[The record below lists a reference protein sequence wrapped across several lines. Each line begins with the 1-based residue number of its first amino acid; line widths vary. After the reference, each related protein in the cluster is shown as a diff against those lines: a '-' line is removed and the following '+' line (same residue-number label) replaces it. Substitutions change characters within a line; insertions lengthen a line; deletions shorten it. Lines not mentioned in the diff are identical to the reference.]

1 MSSKYIKINLE
12 DIVEQ
17 YGEDRVKTI
26 LADFSCELNR
36 DVDDFLKTKAIEFSK
51 QSIAKTQLVY
61 YIEDEDNQ
69 IESKRLVGYF
79 SLSHKT
85 INVFH
90 KALSKKLIG
99 RIHRFARYN
108 YDDKSYT
115 LPVILIGQLG
125 KNFKDGNNKFITG
138 RDLLELAIESVS
150 MVQKTIGGRF
160 VFLES
165 EDKDKLKEFYRQN
178 GFVEFGKRKLDGDE
192 TNLDGRYLIQWL
204 CYPSKKE

>member
-1 MSSKYIKINLE
+1 MSLKYIKINLE

-17 YGEDRVKTI
+17 YGEDRAKAI

-61 YIEDEDNQ
+61 YIEDEDNP

-90 KALSKKLIG
+90 KAL
-99 RIHRFARYN
+99 R
-108 YDDKSYT
+108 
-115 LPVILIGQLG
+115 
-125 KNFKDGNNKFITG
+125 KN
-138 RDLLELAIESVS
+138 L
-150 MVQKTIGGRF
+150 Q
-160 VFLES
+160 
-165 EDKDKLKEFYRQN
+165 
-178 GFVEFGKRKLDGDE
+178 VE
-192 TNLDGRYLIQWL
+192 
-204 CYPSKKE
+204 

>member
-1 MSSKYIKINLE
+1 M
-12 DIVEQ
+12 
-17 YGEDRVKTI
+17 
-26 LADFSCELNR
+26 
-36 DVDDFLKTKAIEFSK
+36 
-51 QSIAKTQLVY
+51 Y

-115 LPVILIGQLG
+115 LPVIRIGQLG

-138 RDLLELAIESVS
+138 RDLLELVIESVLL
-150 MVQKTIGGRF
+150 VQKTIGGRF

-192 TNLDGRYLIQWL
+192 MNLDGRYLIQWL